1 MKKILFLC
9 TGNSCRSQFAEAWAR
24 SMGFNAYSA
33 GTRPEKKI
41 SKNTKLVML
50 EEGINISMQ
59 YPKSINDI
67 NLEEINILII
77 VCSNAEKNCPILTD
91 FRGKIIR
98 LEFEDP
104 TKVKLSE
111 KAKIQFFRKIRDEI
125 KTSLLLNL

>member
-9 TGNSCRSQFAEAWAR
+9 TGNSCRSQIAEAWAR
-24 SMGFNAYSA
+24 SMGFNAQSA
-33 GTRPEKKI
+33 GTRPERKI
-41 SKNTKLVML
+41 SKNAKLVML
-50 EEGINISMQ
+50 EKGIDISMQ

-67 NLEEINILII
+67 NLKEINILIT

-104 TKVKLSE
+104 SKIKLSE

>member
-9 TGNSCRSQFAEAWAR
+9 TGNSCRSQIAEAWAR

-50 EEGINISMQ
+50 EEGIDISMQ

-77 VCSNAEKNCPILTD
+77 VCSNTEKNCPILTD

-125 KTSLLLNL
+125 KTSLSLNL

>member
-1 MKKILFLC
+1 
-9 TGNSCRSQFAEAWAR
+9 
-24 SMGFNAYSA
+24 
-33 GTRPEKKI
+33 
-41 SKNTKLVML
+41 ML
-50 EEGINISMQ
+50 EEGIDISMQ

-77 VCSNAEKNCPILTD
+77 VCSNAEKNCLILTD

>member
-9 TGNSCRSQFAEAWAR
+9 TGNSCRSQIAEAWAR
-24 SMGFNAYSA
+24 SMGFYACSA

-41 SKNTKLVML
+41 GKNTKLVML
-50 EEGINISMQ
+50 EEGIDISMQ

-67 NLEEINILII
+67 NLEEINILIT

-104 TKVKLSE
+104 SKIKLSE

>member
-1 MKKILFLC
+1 MQKK
-9 TGNSCRSQFAEAWAR
+9 
-24 SMGFNAYSA
+24 
-33 GTRPEKKI
+33 K
-41 SKNTKLVML
+41 
-50 EEGINISMQ
+50 
-59 YPKSINDI
+59 
-67 NLEEINILII
+67 
-77 VCSNAEKNCPILTD
+77 CPILTD

>member
-1 MKKILFLC
+1 M
-9 TGNSCRSQFAEAWAR
+9 
-24 SMGFNAYSA
+24 
-33 GTRPEKKI
+33 
-41 SKNTKLVML
+41 
-50 EEGINISMQ
+50 
-59 YPKSINDI
+59 
-67 NLEEINILII
+67 EEINILII
-77 VCSNAEKNCPILTD
+77 VCSNTEKNCPILTD

>member
-9 TGNSCRSQFAEAWAR
+9 TGNSCRSQIAEAWAR

-50 EEGINISMQ
+50 EEGIDISMQ

-67 NLEEINILII
+67 NLEEINILIT

>member
-1 MKKILFLC
+1 M
-9 TGNSCRSQFAEAWAR
+9 
-24 SMGFNAYSA
+24 
-33 GTRPEKKI
+33 
-41 SKNTKLVML
+41 
-50 EEGINISMQ
+50 
-59 YPKSINDI
+59 
-67 NLEEINILII
+67 EEINILII

-125 KTSLLLNL
+125 KTSLSLNL

>member
-9 TGNSCRSQFAEAWAR
+9 TGNSCRSQIAEAWAR

-50 EEGINISMQ
+50 EEGIDISMQ

>member
-9 TGNSCRSQFAEAWAR
+9 TGNSCRSQIAEAWAR

-50 EEGINISMQ
+50 EEGIDISMQ

-67 NLEEINILII
+67 NLEEINILIT
-77 VCSNAEKNCPILTD
+77 VCSNAEKKCPILTD

-125 KTSLLLNL
+125 KTSLSLNL

>member
-9 TGNSCRSQFAEAWAR
+9 TGNSCRSQIAEAWAR

-41 SKNTKLVML
+41 SKNAKLVML
-50 EEGINISMQ
+50 EKGIDISMQ

-67 NLEEINILII
+67 NLKEINILIT

-104 TKVKLSE
+104 SKIKLSE